1 VRKTV
6 VLIAGGFSLILII
19 FHVYLGFKI
28 YGLDTLSS
36 EHRALMGMLN
46 ISTAL
51 LVFFLAIGSIFFIKD
66 VLTTRIG
73 RFTLMVGF
81 LLYALRAISEVVL
94 FPVFNVGIFVVC
106 VIVAALYLVALLQ
119 GPGNATKPIT

>member
-1 VRKTV
+1 M
-6 VLIAGGFSLILII
+6 I
-19 FHVYLGFKI
+19 
-28 YGLDTLSS
+28 SS

-73 RFTLMVGF
+73 RFVLVVGF
-81 LLYALRAISEVVL
+81 LLYALRAIGEVVL

-106 VIVAALYLVALLQ
+106 VIVAALYIVALLQ